1 MLSVLKLLFE
11 RKISSEAVLLV
22 TDRAHVCVKNI
33 DTIFIQLKL
42 VAVTISNARCR
53 LRNNSHTVKVQIKY
67 YSNQNPQV
75 ITIHNTSQ
83 T

>member
-22 TDRAHVCVKNI
+22 TDRAHVCVKNL

-42 VAVTISNARCR
+42 VAITISNSRFR
-53 LRNNSHTVKVQIKY
+53 LR
-67 YSNQNPQV
+67 
-75 ITIHNTSQ
+75 
-83 T
+83 